1 MCVLLHSYVSH
12 VSYVCHIPPQAAM
25 CVLLHWGRGWLA
37 TFPHPPIP
45 ALAAIERTLGKHDA
59 RLASH
64 LARCGVA
71 AHEWAW
77 PILRSAFSEVVLS
90 SLVMMMWR
98 IRISSLNH
106 HSP

>member
-1 MCVLLHSYVSH
+1 MCVLLHCGARLARHLPDDVSYVS
-12 VSYVCHIPPQAAM
+12 YVPQAAM

-59 RLASH
+59 RLADH
-64 LARCGVA
+64 LARCGVV

-77 PILRSAFSEVVLS
+77 PILRSAFSEVVSPLS
-90 SLVMMMWR
+90 YLLYTR
-98 IRISSLNH
+98 
-106 HSP
+106 